1 MPDANPSSE
10 AGVDTVDVG
19 SFRLDATLEI
29 QTLLRELQAQRTPLT
44 LSTPTGET
52 CKAMLV
58 EVDARRGVIDLDSSA
73 SPEHLRTLLAS
84 DEVQAQAFL
93 DNIRLQFDVDGLVL
107 VQGSAGAMLQA
118 NLPSPLFRFQRR
130 QAYRVQPTG
139 SAYPF
144 AKFEHPDP
152 AIGLLRLRVL
162 DVSIGGLALLLPPE
176 LPPLEPG
183 ALIELARLELD
194 RDTRLETSL
203 RLQHVSSLQNPAEFV
218 QLGCAFVQ
226 LPPLSLRD
234 LQRFIDQT
242 QKRRRLLQRK
252 I

>member
-1 MPDANPSSE
+1 MPDANPSPE
-10 AGVDTVDVG
+10 ADVDEIDVG
-19 SFRLDATLEI
+19 SFRLDAPLEI
-29 QTLLRELQAQRTPLT
+29 QALLRELQAQRSPLT
-44 LSTPTGET
+44 LSIPSGET
-52 CKAMLV
+52 CSATLI

-73 SPEHLRTLLAS
+73 SPERLRTLLAS

-93 DNIRLQFDVDGLVL
+93 DNIRLQFDVEGLVM

-118 NLPSPLFRFQRR
+118 NLPRPLFRFQRR

-139 SAYPF
+139 NAYPF

-152 AIGLLRLRVL
+152 AVGLLRLRVL

-183 ALIELARLELD
+183 LLIEQVRLELD

-203 RLQHVSSLQNPAEFV
+203 RLQHVSALQNPADFL

-226 LPPLSLRD
+226 LPPLALRD

-252 I
+252 L

>member
-1 MPDANPSSE
+1 MPDALPSP
-10 AGVDTVDVG
+10 AADVDLVDVG
-19 SFRLDATLEI
+19 AFRLDAPLEI
-29 QTLLRELQAQRTPLT
+29 QALLRELQLQRSALT
-44 LSTPTGET
+44 LSTPEGES
-52 CKAMLV
+52 CKATLI

-73 SPEHLRTLLAS
+73 SPERLRTLLGS
-84 DEVQAQAFL
+84 NEVQAQAYL
-93 DNIRLQFDVDGLVL
+93 DNVKLQFDVEGLVL
-107 VQGSAGAMLQA
+107 VQGSAVAMLQA
-118 NLPSPLFRFQRR
+118 NLPSPLYRFQRR

-152 AIGLLRLRVL
+152 TVGLLRLRVL
-162 DVSIGGLALLLPPE
+162 DVSIGGLALLLPAE

-183 ALIELARLELD
+183 MLIEQVRLELD
-194 RDTRLETSL
+194 RDTRLETAL
-203 RLQHVSSLQNPAEFV
+203 RLQHVSTLRLPAECL

-226 LPPLSLRD
+226 LPPLALRD

-252 I
+252 L